1 MVEASRITLGI
12 IPSEAITMFW
22 KFDLNTASHV
32 DKLLDKE
39 HVTLQELMDEDDILQ
54 ECKAQNRKLL
64 DFLCRQQCM
73 EQLVSL
79 ITQDPPL
86 DMEEKVRFK
95 YPNTACELL
104 TCDVPQISDRLGGDE
119 SLLSLL
125 YDFLDREPPLNPL
138 LASFFSKTI
147 GNLIA
152 RKTEQVIMFLKKKD
166 KFISLVLTHIG
177 TSALM
182 DLLLR
187 LVSCV
192 EPAGLRQEVLHWLNE
207 EKIIQRLVE
216 LIHPSQD
223 EDRQSNASQTLC
235 DIIRLGRDQS
245 NQLQEAPESDPLL
258 TVLESVTDRQGCVE
272 QLLKNMFDGD
282 QTESCLVSGTQ
293 VLLTLLETRRAGTE
307 GLVDSFSQGLER
319 SYTVSSSVLHGIE
332 PRLKDFHQLL
342 LSPPKKKAILTTIG
356 VLEEPLGNARLHG
369 ARLMAAL
376 LHTNTPS
383 INQELCRLNTMDLL
397 LDLFF
402 KYTWNNFLHF
412 QVELCI
418 AAILSHA
425 AREERAEAGGPESRV
440 EPPHGNGNGNRSTE
454 APPAAAPPENIMVTH
469 LFQKCC
475 LVQRI
480 LEAWEANDRTQ
491 AAGGMRRGN
500 MGHLTRIANAVVQNL
515 ERGPMQTHISEVIR
529 DCRGRW
535 ESFVE
540 ETLTETNRKNTVDLV
555 STHHLPSSSEDED
568 IEGAFPNELSLQQA
582 FSEYQIQQMTAN
594 FVDQFGFNDEEFAD
608 QDDNI
613 KNVTW
618 CPPGNSK
625 CPLAARGHPDPLSSS
640 SGTSA
645 TQLSSLL
652 CSAPFDRV
660 AEINFNIDADEDSPS
675 TALFEACCSDRIQPF
690 DDEEEDD
697 IWQGKEVH
705 CATRGTA
712 RARFGAPHVSESHS
726 IDLEHRGRNGKT
738 GSETDR
744 DTSREGTPPAPVKNE
759 VLPMEGESEGTA
771 WMAVFDEPGNITAA
785 TPRVAKDPSTA
796 LFEACCSDRIQ
807 PFDDEEEDD
816 IWQGKEVHCATR
828 GTARARFGAPHVSES
843 HSIDLEHRGRNG
855 KTGSE
860 TDRDTSR
867 EGTPPAPVKN
877 EVLPMEGESEGTAW
891 MAVFDEPGNIT
902 AATPRVA
909 KDVGSSVWA
918 ASATAPEEKGWAKF
932 TDFQPFCCSESRPR
946 CSSPVDIERSHAE
959 DGQSQGS
966 EKAFGPASPCA
977 WNVCVTR
984 KAPLVASDSSS
995 SGGSDSEEDEQKA
1008 ASTLEA
1014 VSRGP
1019 GRETPLLPRT
1029 VEAVVGRADHTD
1041 SRQPDPVCP
1050 APAEVNTALAMAT
1063 TTTLSKA
1070 GSPVPAASAMA
1081 VEVPP
1086 GPIMAV
1092 TTAAPAIVA
1101 GPGPGDSDKG
1111 QALEHQ
1117 PG

>member
-1 MVEASRITLGI
+1 MKTKGSTNPQDVTEGFQF
-12 IPSEAITMFW
+12 IPRVKRLKMLVFSCCSAAVTMFW
-22 KFDLNTASHV
+22 KFDLNTTSHV

-54 ECKAQNRKLL
+54 ECKAQNQKLL

-73 EQLVSL
+73 EELVSL

-125 YDFLDREPPLNPL
+125 YDFLDHEPPLNPL

-152 RKTEQVIMFLKKKD
+152 RKTEQVITFLKKKD
-166 KFISLVLTHIG
+166 KFISLVLKHIG

-192 EPAGLRQEVLHWLNE
+192 EPAGLRQEVLHWLKE
-207 EKIIQRLVE
+207 EKVIQRLVE

-235 DIIRLGRDQS
+235 DIVRLGRDQGS
-245 NQLQEAPESDPLL
+245 QLQEALEPDPLL
-258 TVLESVTDRQGCVE
+258 TALESRQDCVE

-282 QTESCLVSGTQ
+282 RTESCLVSGTQ
-293 VLLTLLETRRAGTE
+293 VLLTLLETRRVGTE

-342 LSPPKKKAILTTIG
+342 LNPPKKKAILTTIG

-425 AREERAEAGGPESRV
+425 AREDRTEASGSESRAEPLHE
-440 EPPHGNGNGNRSTE
+440 NGNRSLETPQ
-454 APPAAAPPENIMVTH
+454 PPASLPDNTMVTH

-480 LEAWEANDRTQ
+480 LEAWEANDHTQ

-515 ERGPMQTHISEVIR
+515 ERGPVQTHISEVIR
-529 DCRGRW
+529 GLPADCRGRW

-540 ETLTETNRKNTVDLV
+540 ETLTETNRRNTVDL
-555 STHHLPSSSEDED
+555 
-568 IEGAFPNELSLQQA
+568 A
-582 FSEYQIQQMTAN
+582 FSDYQIQQMAAS

-613 KNVTW
+613 N
-618 CPPGNSK
+618 
-625 CPLAARGHPDPLSSS
+625 
-640 SGTSA
+640 
-645 TQLSSLL
+645 
-652 CSAPFDRV
+652 APFDRI

-675 TALFEACCSDRIQPF
+675 AALFEACCSDRIQPF
-690 DDEEEDD
+690 DDDEDED
-697 IWQGKEVH
+697 IWEDSDTR
-705 CATRGTA
+705 CATRVMA
-712 RARFGAPHVSESHS
+712 RARFGAPHASESCS
-726 IDLEHRGRNGKT
+726 KNGPERGGQDGKAS
-738 GSETDR
+738 SEAHGDAP
-744 DTSREGTPPAPVKNE
+744 GAGAPPAPGKKAAHPV
-759 VLPMEGESEGTA
+759 EGDSEAGAMWT
-771 WMAVFDEPGNITAA
+771 AVFEEPANSTPTA
-785 TPRVAKDPSTA
+785 
-796 LFEACCSDRIQ
+796 
-807 PFDDEEEDD
+807 
-816 IWQGKEVHCATR
+816 
-828 GTARARFGAPHVSES
+828 
-843 HSIDLEHRGRNG
+843 
-855 KTGSE
+855 
-860 TDRDTSR
+860 
-867 EGTPPAPVKN
+867 
-877 EVLPMEGESEGTAW
+877 
-891 MAVFDEPGNIT
+891 PGVV
-902 AATPRVA
+902 R
-909 KDVGSSVWA
+909 DVGSSVWA
-918 ASATAPEEKGWAKF
+918 AGTSAPEEKGWAKF
-932 TDFQPFCCSESRPR
+932 TDFQPFCCSESGPR
-946 CSSPVDIERSHAE
+946 CSSPVDTERSRAE
-959 DGQSQGS
+959 GSRSQGP
-966 EKAFGPASPCA
+966 EKAFSPASPCA

-984 KAPLVASDSSS
+984 KAPLLASDSSS
-995 SGGSDSEEDEQKA
+995 SGGSDSEDDYQKA
-1008 ASTLEA
+1008 ASAVDA
-1014 VSRGP
+1014 VSRRP
-1019 GRETPLLPRT
+1019 GREAPPLPTVART
-1029 VEAVVGRADHTD
+1029 EEAVGRAECPD
-1041 SRQPDPVCP
+1041 SRLFDPACP
-1050 APAEVNTALAMAT
+1050 APKEVTAAPAVAAVAIT
-1063 TTTLSKA
+1063 ALSKA
-1070 GSPVPAASAMA
+1070 GPAIPTPAVSSAVAVAVPL
-1081 VEVPP
+1081 

-1092 TTAAPAIVA
+1092 TTAPAMVATLGTVTKDRKTDAPPEGAA
-1101 GPGPGDSDKG
+1101 LNGPV
-1111 QALEHQ
+1111 
-1117 PG
+1117 

>member
-1 MVEASRITLGI
+1 
-12 IPSEAITMFW
+12 MFW
-22 KFDLNTASHV
+22 KFDLNTTSHV

-54 ECKAQNRKLL
+54 ECKAQNQKLL

-73 EQLVSL
+73 EELVSL

-119 SLLSLL
+119 SLMNLL
-125 YDFLDREPPLNPL
+125 YDFLDQEPPLNPL

-152 RKTEQVIMFLKKKD
+152 RKTEQVIMFLKKKEE
-166 KFISLVLTHIG
+166 FISLVLKHMG

-216 LIHPSQD
+216 LIHPNQD
-223 EDRQSNASQTLC
+223 EDRQSNASQALC
-235 DIIRLGRDQS
+235 DIVRLGRDQS
-245 NQLQEAPESDPLL
+245 SQLQEAVEPDPLL
-258 TVLESVTDRQGCVE
+258 TALESQDCVE
-272 QLLKNMFDGD
+272 QLLKNMFDKD

-293 VLLTLLETRRAGTE
+293 VLLALLEPRRAGTE
-307 GLVDSFSQGLER
+307 GLVDSFSQGLEK
-319 SYTVSSSVLHGIE
+319 SYVVSSSVLHGIE
-332 PRLKDFHQLL
+332 PWLKDFHQLL
-342 LSPPKKKAILTTIG
+342 LNPPKKAAILTTIG

-425 AREERAEAGGPESRV
+425 AREEQAEACGSENRV
-440 EPPHGNGNGNRSTE
+440 EPLQGSENNRDGKLETSE
-454 APPAAAPPENIMVTH
+454 PIVSLPENTMVTH

-480 LEAWEANDRTQ
+480 LEAWEANDHTQ

-515 ERGPMQTHISEVIR
+515 ERGPVQTHISQVIQGLPA

-535 ESFVE
+535 ENFVE
-540 ETLTETNRKNTVDLV
+540 ETLTETNRRNTVDL
-555 STHHLPSSSEDED
+555 
-568 IEGAFPNELSLQQA
+568 A

-613 KNVTW
+613 N
-618 CPPGNSK
+618 
-625 CPLAARGHPDPLSSS
+625 
-640 SGTSA
+640 
-645 TQLSSLL
+645 
-652 CSAPFDRV
+652 APFDRI

-675 TALFEACCSDRIQPF
+675 AALFEACCSDRIQPF
-690 DDEEEDD
+690 DDEEEED
-697 IWQGKEVH
+697 IWEEEE
-705 CATRGTA
+705 TRCTARGMA
-712 RARFGAPHVSESHS
+712 RARFGGPHAPENHSKNGQDKKASSEAAKNAPGVG
-726 IDLEHRGRNGKT
+726 I
-738 GSETDR
+738 
-744 DTSREGTPPAPVKNE
+744 PPASGQNE
-759 VLPMEGESEGTA
+759 GPISEEASWT
-771 WMAVFDEPGNITAA
+771 AVFDEPVNLTSTSPAA
-785 TPRVAKDPSTA
+785 A
-796 LFEACCSDRIQ
+796 
-807 PFDDEEEDD
+807 
-816 IWQGKEVHCATR
+816 R
-828 GTARARFGAPHVSES
+828 G
-843 HSIDLEHRGRNG
+843 
-855 KTGSE
+855 
-860 TDRDTSR
+860 
-867 EGTPPAPVKN
+867 
-877 EVLPMEGESEGTAW
+877 
-891 MAVFDEPGNIT
+891 
-902 AATPRVA
+902 
-909 KDVGSSVWA
+909 VGSGVWA
-918 ASATAPEEKGWAKF
+918 ASPSAPEEKGWATF
-932 TDFQPFCCSESRPR
+932 TDFQPFCCSESGPR
-946 CSSPVDIERSHAE
+946 CSSPVDMDNSHAE
-959 DGQSQGS
+959 GSQSAGPG
-966 EKAFGPASPCA
+966 KALGPTSPCA

-995 SGGSDSEEDEQKA
+995 SGGSDSEDEEKVA
-1008 ASTLEA
+1008 GS
-1014 VSRGP
+1014 
-1019 GRETPLLPRT
+1019 
-1029 VEAVVGRADHTD
+1029 VEAVNTNHGLEVPKLPRKEEATVGRAKCAD
-1041 SRQPDPVCP
+1041 SVLPDPAYP
-1050 APAEVNTALAMAT
+1050 APSEATAAPAMSVPPEGTVATTALSKTGPPKAVSAAVAAT
-1063 TTTLSKA
+1063 
-1070 GSPVPAASAMA
+1070 
-1081 VEVPP
+1081 VPP
-1086 GPIMAV
+1086 GPIMARAL
-1092 TTAAPAIVA
+1092 AAPATVGTVTKDRKTDDPPEGA
-1101 GPGPGDSDKG
+1101 ALNGPV
-1111 QALEHQ
+1111 
-1117 PG
+1117 

>member
-1 MVEASRITLGI
+1 
-12 IPSEAITMFW
+12 MFW

-258 TVLESVTDRQGCVE
+258 TVLESQGCVE

-529 DCRGRW
+529 GLPADCRGRW

-613 KNVTW
+613 N
-618 CPPGNSK
+618 
-625 CPLAARGHPDPLSSS
+625 
-640 SGTSA
+640 
-645 TQLSSLL
+645 
-652 CSAPFDRV
+652 APFDRV
-660 AEINFNIDADEDSPS
+660 AEINFNIDADEDS
-675 TALFEACCSDRIQPF
+675 
-690 DDEEEDD
+690 
-697 IWQGKEVH
+697 
-705 CATRGTA
+705 
-712 RARFGAPHVSESHS
+712 
-726 IDLEHRGRNGKT
+726 
-738 GSETDR
+738 
-744 DTSREGTPPAPVKNE
+744 
-759 VLPMEGESEGTA
+759 
-771 WMAVFDEPGNITAA
+771 
-785 TPRVAKDPSTA
+785 PSTA

-1101 GPGPGDSDKG
+1101 
-1111 QALEHQ
+1111 ALETVTKDRTDS
-1117 PG
+1117 PPAGAALNGPV

>member
-1 MVEASRITLGI
+1 MIIWATLLFEIYLLFDGYAI
-12 IPSEAITMFW
+12 LKKVKKLNFKVLSFSIGSVAITMFW
-22 KFDLNTASHV
+22 KFDLNTTSHV

-54 ECKAQNRKLL
+54 ECKAQNQKLL

-73 EQLVSL
+73 EELVSL

-125 YDFLDREPPLNPL
+125 YDFLDHEPPLNPL

-152 RKTEQVIMFLKKKD
+152 RKTEQVITFLKKKD
-166 KFISLVLTHIG
+166 KFISLVLKHIG

-207 EKIIQRLVE
+207 EKVIQRLVE
-216 LIHPSQD
+216 LIHPSED
-223 EDRQSNASQTLC
+223 EDRQSNAAQTLC
-235 DIIRLGRDQS
+235 DIVRLGRDQGS
-245 NQLQEAPESDPLL
+245 QLQEALEPDPLL
-258 TVLESVTDRQGCVE
+258 TALESRQDCVE

-282 QTESCLVSGTQ
+282 RTESCLVSGTQ
-293 VLLTLLETRRAGTE
+293 VLLTLLETRRVGTE

-319 SYTVSSSVLHGIE
+319 SYAVSSSVLHGIE

-342 LSPPKKKAILTTIG
+342 LNPPKKKAILTTIG

-425 AREERAEAGGPESRV
+425 AREERTEASGSDSRV
-440 EPPHGNGNGNRSTE
+440 EPPHENENRSLETPQL
-454 APPAAAPPENIMVTH
+454 ATSPPDNTMVTH

-480 LEAWEANDRTQ
+480 LEAWEANDHTQ

-515 ERGPMQTHISEVIR
+515 ERGPVQTHISEVIR
-529 DCRGRW
+529 GLPADCRGRW

-540 ETLTETNRKNTVDLV
+540 ETLTETNRRNTVDLV
-555 STHHLPSSSEDED
+555 STHHLHSSSEDED
-568 IEGAFPNELSLQQA
+568 IEGAFPNELSLQ
-582 FSEYQIQQMTAN
+582 QIQQMTAN

-613 KNVTW
+613 N
-618 CPPGNSK
+618 
-625 CPLAARGHPDPLSSS
+625 
-640 SGTSA
+640 
-645 TQLSSLL
+645 
-652 CSAPFDRV
+652 APFDRI

-675 TALFEACCSDRIQPF
+675 AALFEACCSDRIQPF
-690 DDEEEDD
+690 DDDEDED
-697 IWQGKEVH
+697 IWEDSDTR
-705 CATRGTA
+705 CAARVTA
-712 RARFGAPHVSESHS
+712 RARFGVPHASESCS
-726 IDLEHRGRNGKT
+726 KNGLECR
-738 GSETDR
+738 SQDR
-744 DTSREGTPPAPVKNE
+744 KASSVDGDVPGADAPPAPGKNE
-759 VLPMEGESEGTA
+759 APTVEGDSEGAT
-771 WMAVFDEPGNITAA
+771 WTAVFDEPANL
-785 TPRVAKDPSTA
+785 TPM
-796 LFEACCSDRIQ
+796 
-807 PFDDEEEDD
+807 
-816 IWQGKEVHCATR
+816 
-828 GTARARFGAPHVSES
+828 APGVV
-843 HSIDLEHRGRNG
+843 R
-855 KTGSE
+855 
-860 TDRDTSR
+860 
-867 EGTPPAPVKN
+867 
-877 EVLPMEGESEGTAW
+877 
-891 MAVFDEPGNIT
+891 
-902 AATPRVA
+902 
-909 KDVGSSVWA
+909 DVGSSVWA
-918 ASATAPEEKGWAKF
+918 AGTSAPEEKGWAKF
-932 TDFQPFCCSESRPR
+932 TDFQPFCCAESGPR
-946 CSSPVDIERSHAE
+946 CSSPVDTECSHAE
-959 DGQSQGS
+959 GSHSQGP
-966 EKAFGPASPCA
+966 EKASSPASPCA
-977 WNVCVTR
+977 WNVCATR
-984 KAPLVASDSSS
+984 KAPLLASDSSS
-995 SGGSDSEEDEQKA
+995 SGGSDSGDEDQKA
-1008 ASTLEA
+1008 ATAVEA

-1019 GRETPLLPRT
+1019 GWEAPALPAVTRT
-1029 VEAVVGRADHTD
+1029 EEAVSRAECAD
-1041 SRQPDPVCP
+1041 SKLLDPACP
-1050 APAEVNTALAMAT
+1050 VPKEVTADPAVAAHPEATVAT
-1063 TTTLSKA
+1063 TTALSKA
-1070 GSPVPAASAMA
+1070 GPPIATPAVSSAVA
-1081 VEVPP
+1081 VAAPL

-1092 TTAAPAIVA
+1092 TTAPAMVATLGTVTKDRKTDAPPEGAA
-1101 GPGPGDSDKG
+1101 LNGPM
-1111 QALEHQ
+1111 
-1117 PG
+1117 

>member
-1 MVEASRITLGI
+1 
-12 IPSEAITMFW
+12 MFW
-22 KFDLNTASHV
+22 KFDLNTTSHV

-54 ECKAQNRKLL
+54 ECKAQNQKLL

-79 ITQDPPL
+79 ITQEPPL

-125 YDFLDREPPLNPL
+125 YDFLDHEPPLNPL

-152 RKTEQVIMFLKKKD
+152 RKTEQVITFLKKKD
-166 KFISLVLTHIG
+166 KFISLVLKHIG

-207 EKIIQRLVE
+207 EKVIQRLVE
-216 LIHPSQD
+216 LIHPSED
-223 EDRQSNASQTLC
+223 EDRQSNAAQTLC
-235 DIIRLGRDQS
+235 DIVRLGRDQGS
-245 NQLQEAPESDPLL
+245 QLQEALEPDPLL
-258 TVLESVTDRQGCVE
+258 TALESQDCVE

-282 QTESCLVSGTQ
+282 RTESCLVSGTQ
-293 VLLTLLETRRAGTE
+293 VLLTLLETRRIGTE

-342 LSPPKKKAILTTIG
+342 LNPPKKKAILTTIG

-425 AREERAEAGGPESRV
+425 AHEERTEASGSDSGA
-440 EPPHGNGNGNRSTE
+440 EPPRENGNRSLETPQL
-454 APPAAAPPENIMVTH
+454 ATSPPDSTMVTH

-480 LEAWEANDRTQ
+480 LEAWEANDHTQ

-515 ERGPMQTHISEVIR
+515 ERGPVQTHISEVIR
-529 DCRGRW
+529 GLPADCRGRW

-540 ETLTETNRKNTVDLV
+540 ETLTETNRRNTVDL
-555 STHHLPSSSEDED
+555 
-568 IEGAFPNELSLQQA
+568 A
-582 FSEYQIQQMTAN
+582 FSDYQIQQMTAN

-613 KNVTW
+613 N
-618 CPPGNSK
+618 
-625 CPLAARGHPDPLSSS
+625 
-640 SGTSA
+640 
-645 TQLSSLL
+645 
-652 CSAPFDRV
+652 APFDRI

-675 TALFEACCSDRIQPF
+675 AALFEACCSDRIQPF
-690 DDEEEDD
+690 DDDEDED
-697 IWQGKEVH
+697 IWEDSDTR
-705 CATRGTA
+705 CATRVTA
-712 RARFGAPHVSESHS
+712 RARFGAPHASESCS
-726 IDLEHRGRNGKT
+726 KNSLECR
-738 GSETDR
+738 SQDR
-744 DTSREGTPPAPVKNE
+744 KASSGDGDVPGTHAPPAPGKNE
-759 VLPMEGESEGTA
+759 APPVEGDSEGAT
-771 WMAVFDEPGNITAA
+771 WTAVFDEPANSM
-785 TPRVAKDPSTA
+785 PM
-796 LFEACCSDRIQ
+796 
-807 PFDDEEEDD
+807 
-816 IWQGKEVHCATR
+816 
-828 GTARARFGAPHVSES
+828 APGVV
-843 HSIDLEHRGRNG
+843 R
-855 KTGSE
+855 
-860 TDRDTSR
+860 
-867 EGTPPAPVKN
+867 
-877 EVLPMEGESEGTAW
+877 
-891 MAVFDEPGNIT
+891 
-902 AATPRVA
+902 
-909 KDVGSSVWA
+909 DVGSSVWA
-918 ASATAPEEKGWAKF
+918 AGTSAPEEKGWAKF
-932 TDFQPFCCSESRPR
+932 TDFQPFCCSESGPR
-946 CSSPVDIERSHAE
+946 CSSPVDTECSHAK
-959 DGQSQGS
+959 GSRIQGP
-966 EKAFGPASPCA
+966 EKAFSPASPCA
-977 WNVCVTR
+977 WNVCATR
-984 KAPLVASDSSS
+984 KAPLLASDSSS
-995 SGGSDSEEDEQKA
+995 SGGSDSEDDDQKA
-1008 ASTLEA
+1008 ASATDA

-1019 GRETPLLPRT
+1019 GWEAPPLPTVTRT
-1029 VEAVVGRADHTD
+1029 EEAVGRAECAD
-1041 SRQPDPVCP
+1041 SKLLDPACP
-1050 APAEVNTALAMAT
+1050 MPKEVTAAPAVAVPPEATVAT
-1063 TTTLSKA
+1063 TTALSKA
-1070 GSPVPAASAMA
+1070 GPAIATPAVSSAVA
-1081 VEVPP
+1081 VAAPL

-1092 TTAAPAIVA
+1092 TAAPAMVA
-1101 GPGPGDSDKG
+1101 TLGTVTKDGKTDAPPEGAALNGPV
-1111 QALEHQ
+1111 
-1117 PG
+1117 